1 MRQQAIE
8 AYKENLNKFD
18 QNDIDGLQYLVQKGM
33 AMEQWQGLI
42 KENENEQVNKKD
54 GSIEQQFTEN
64 KEDFMKKVIQN
75 NINVSKEIR
84 GVMINGDE
92 KRGI

>member
-42 KENENEQVNKKD
+42 KENENE
-54 GSIEQQFTEN
+54 
-64 KEDFMKKVIQN
+64 
-75 NINVSKEIR
+75 
-84 GVMINGDE
+84 
-92 KRGI
+92 